1 MHIIDTKYVRK
12 FPSAIMSGSSSSR
25 IVVPS
30 RDANAER
37 IQKYGLSNLLNVGD
51 RMLPAAIGP
60 ATRRNTNGR
69 TIVLR
74 DQPKELHSWDVLWGR
89 EQFCGRDETEW
100 VEDYV
105 TRSCYRF
112 PRRHVPPENVEVSLI
127 ENSSGDRFF
136 ATDVLDH
143 QNTERWIVAMNMMLE
158 INGSVWVL
166 KPEEIDLPL
175 APTRRVNWRLLPPG
189 TSWTELQPLLEVTV
203 RNLRSDLHRAVATRK
218 LHDIHRFN
226 PDLVVVGE
234 GGFNRYVAFCFKSR
248 GFVVLESIEPNNAT
262 YILGN
267 DWEQVSQM
275 SKGEILAENLH
286 LARFVHGRAWRAELE
301 SWFLKH
307 AA

>member
-1 MHIIDTKYVRK
+1 MNIIATKYVRK
-12 FPSAIMSGSSSSR
+12 FPSALMSGSSSSR

-37 IQKYGLSNLLNVGD
+37 IGKYGLANLQNVGD

-69 TIVLR
+69 TIILR
-74 DQPKELHSWDVLWGR
+74 DQPKELHSWQVLWGR
-89 EQFCGRDETEW
+89 EQFCGHDETEW

-112 PRRHVPPENVEVSLI
+112 PRRLVPPENVEVSLI
-127 ENSSGDRFF
+127 ENSSGDRYF

-143 QNTERWIVAMNMMLE
+143 QNPERWIVAVNMMLE

-166 KPEEIDLPL
+166 NPEEIDLPL

-189 TSWTELQPLLEVTV
+189 TSWTELQPMLEATV
-203 RNLRSDLHRAVATRK
+203 RNLRSDLHRMVATRK
-218 LHDIHRFN
+218 LHDIYRFN
-226 PDLVVVGE
+226 PDHTVVGE
-234 GGFNRYVAFCFKSR
+234 GGFNRYVAFCFESQ
-248 GFVVLESIEPNNAT
+248 GFVILESVEPNNAT
-262 YILGN
+262 YVLGT
-267 DWEQVSQM
+267 DWAQVSQM
-275 SKGEILAENLH
+275 SKGEILGDNLH
-286 LARFVHGRAWRAELE
+286 LARFIHGKGWRAELE
-301 SWFLKH
+301 SWFHRH